1 MMNNLEFFLN
11 LGPNKINA
19 ILIDKINKNKIFNKD
34 FDFENNF
41 NDAKVVINNL
51 NKILKNLI
59 IEVEKKINNPIN
71 MVNLMIDNPE
81 TLSIY
86 ISVKKNFDNKKI
98 YKNQIEYLIEDLKQQ
113 ILKNN
118 SDIKIG
124 HILVEYY
131 FLDGEMYN
139 KLPIGETCKDLVIQ
153 TRFICFSKVY
163 TDSLED
169 LFFNYQI
176 DINKIICTNY
186 AKSLLENDLI
196 DNFGEAG
203 LRVVDGFNTKE
214 VDLNSKKM
222 IKVGF
227 FEKLFH
233 IFS

>member
-1 MMNNLEFFLN
+1 MNNLEFFLN

-19 ILIDKINKNKIFNKD
+19 ILIDKRNKNKIFNKD

-41 NDAKVVINNL
+41 NDTKGIINNL
-51 NKILKNLI
+51 NNILKNLI
-59 IEVEKKINNPIN
+59 IEIEKKINNPIN
-71 MVNLMIDNPE
+71 KINLMIDNPE

-86 ISVKKNFDNKKI
+86 TSIKKNFDNKKI
-98 YKNQIEYLIEDLKQQ
+98 HKNQIEYLIEDLKQQ
-113 ILKNN
+113 ILKN
-118 SDIKIG
+118 SLDIKIG

-139 KLPIGETCKDLVIQ
+139 KLPIGKVCKDLVIQ
-153 TRFICFSKVY
+153 TRFICFSKIFIN
-163 TDSLED
+163 SLED

-186 AKSLLENDLI
+186 AKSLLQSDLNNLA
-196 DNFGEAG
+196 DAG
-203 LRVVDGFNTKE
+203 LRVVEGFNTNE
-214 VDLNSKKM
+214 VVINSKKM
-222 IKVGF
+222 TKVGF